1 MSQFFKRLQT
11 KKKIEKENRRIL
23 TIESYHPFQSSR
35 ENQTYK
41 IHIHFLPFAP
51 TLRTFM
57 RMSSYKID
65 WSRTESMGFLSF
77 CVTYILLSFVRL
89 FLSFFYPS
97 VRPTRCLNSQKESM
111 MMTDKGKQQLTHK
124 VIFLEARSLT
134 LPIYRYLQQNEN
146 IEGHTIL
153 FFLFFIIY
161 VFVFKGWML
170 SLILSYMTTNRK
182 CN

>member
-11 KKKIEKENRRIL
+11 KKKIEKENKRIL

-89 FLSFFYPS
+89 FSSFFYPS
-97 VRPTRCLNSQKESM
+97 VRPTPCLNSQKESM
-111 MMTDKGKQQLTHK
+111 MMTDKEKQQLTHK
-124 VIFLEARSLT
+124 ERYSLKLGHLHCLSIDTYNKMKILKDTQYSFSYFL
-134 LPIYRYLQQNEN
+134 
-146 IEGHTIL
+146 
-153 FFLFFIIY
+153 
-161 VFVFKGWML
+161 
-170 SLILSYMTTNRK
+170 
-182 CN
+182 